1 MGIYSQAIQMDSR
14 KELQP
19 EPVIHPLDDVPE
31 EKVRSEG
38 LGPIYLTSGARWSL
52 LTLRGYLI
60 AMGLLVLYR
69 CIEMAGDLDV
79 LN

>member
-1 MGIYSQAIQMDSR
+1 MGIYSQAIQMDSPR
-14 KELQP
+14 ELRP

-38 LGPIYLTSGARWSL
+38 LGPMELTRGARWSL

-69 CIEMAGDLDV
+69 CIEMAGAP
-79 LN
+79 